1 MLNAG
6 KLDRRITLERYGIS
20 YNSDNEPI
28 EGYTAIATVWASWR
42 RASAREQLAAA
53 EIQATVTDVF
63 IVRWSTTTATA
74 TPMDRLLYNGRTYNI
89 AEATEI
95 GRREGMMLRGSAR
108 AE

>member
-6 KLDRRITLERYGIS
+6 KLDRRITLERHGIS

-53 EIQATVTDVF
+53 EIQATVTDIFV
-63 IVRWSTTTATA
+63 VRWSTTTATV
-74 TPMDRLLYNGRTYNI
+74 TPMDRLVYNERTYNI

-95 GRREGMMLRGSAR
+95 GRHEGVMLRGSAM